1 MLEHTRPDIAP
12 IRTRSAGIPAFD
24 WLWANRVAIVGILM
38 VGAQVWW
45 MGAFLTKSFF
55 RLDDFYYLERG
66 LSNGLTW
73 NYLMWSNL
81 GQLTP
86 LGFAISW
93 VLVRISP
100 MDWTLTSAVTLIM
113 LAAAGLALLRLLRT
127 LFGDH
132 PGILL
137 LMFVYLICPLSFAG
151 LSWWSVVLELLPLE
165 IAMFCAL
172 TSHIQYVRT
181 GKFRHA
187 LVTAFW
193 LLVGMASSVKGA
205 GVPFLLLAITSGWLI
220 EGSWVVGLGRTLR
233 RHWGAWLMYA
243 VILAGYVVTYLARL
257 HAAGQETIRS
267 SAFSGVFSYISEI
280 ITNTFVPGILGG
292 PWTWFAT
299 ANWTGNLALH
309 GEYAVASPP
318 ADLVRVAW
326 VVAAAIVL
334 LSIWYRPRA
343 WRAWVIVLGWLIVI
357 DSIPALGRLSYLP
370 AVLLGDETRYVM
382 EAVGVLVVCAG
393 LSFLPLAGQAAT
405 RRRRI
410 GRGRPTAAIVMG
422 LTTAVLI
429 GSLVSYHN
437 YVASTSNEV
446 PRSFFATARAALA
459 QAPPG
464 TQIVNANVPPY
475 VTDGAGNTLGNEVKL
490 LGPMRSTPGVPAFVS
505 RPAGTIDQ
513 LLMFNGFGQLVHVQ
527 VIGAGAQAPQC
538 FRSSKAGVRRIR
550 LGTFPAG
557 EAVKELR
564 VGYLSGSSGRIAV
577 TYAGQTQILDVLRG
591 LHSAFLPV
599 SGRGVT
605 VTISGMAR
613 GFCVGDVQVGQLWP
627 STTDPA
633 AIPAQAIGG

>member
-1 MLEHTRPDIAP
+1 MLEHTRPDISP
-12 IRTRSAGIPAFD
+12 IRARPAGIPGSD
-24 WLWANRVAIVGILM
+24 WLWANRIRIAGMLM

-45 MGAFLTKSFF
+45 MGAFLSRSFF

-73 NYLMWSNL
+73 NYLMWSNS

-100 MDWTLTSAVTLIM
+100 MDWTLTSAVTLVM
-113 LAAAGLALLRLLRT
+113 LAGAGLALLRLLRT

-137 LMFVYLICPLSFAG
+137 LMFAYLISPLGFAG
-151 LSWWSVVLELLPLE
+151 LSWWSVALELVPLE

-172 TSHIQYVRT
+172 TSHIHYVRT
-181 GKFRHA
+181 GKFRYA
-187 LVTAFW
+187 VVTALW
-193 LLVGMASSVKGA
+193 LLVGMASSVKGV

-220 EGSWVVGLGRTLR
+220 EGSWAVGLLRTLR

-243 VILAGYVVTYLARL
+243 VILGGYVVAYMAQL
-257 HAAGQETIRS
+257 HASGQKAIRPG
-267 SAFSGVFSYISEI
+267 AFSGVVSYSREI
-280 ITNTFVPGILGG
+280 ITSTFVPGVLGG
-292 PWTWFAT
+292 PW
-299 ANWTGNLALH
+299 NWLATGNQTGALALH
-309 GEYAVASPP
+309 GASAVASPP

-334 LSIWYRPRA
+334 LSIWNQPRA
-343 WRAWVIVLGWLIVI
+343 WRAWIIVLAWLIVI
-357 DSIPALGRLSYLP
+357 DTIPALGRLSYLS
-370 AVLLGDETRYVM
+370 ARLLGHETRYVM

-393 LSFLPLAGQAAT
+393 LSFLPLAGQEAT

-410 GRGRPTAAIVMG
+410 GRGRPTAAVVMG
-422 LTTAVLI
+422 LATAVLI

-437 YVASTSNEV
+437 YLAGTSNEV

-464 TQIVNANVPPY
+464 TQIVNATVPPY
-475 VTDGAGNTLGNEVKL
+475 VTDGAGSALGNEVKL
-490 LGPMRSTPGVPAFVS
+490 LGPMRSTPGVPMFVS

-513 LLMFNGFGQLVHVQ
+513 LLMFNGLGQLVHVQ
-527 VIGAGAQAPQC
+527 VIGAGAQAPVC
-538 FRSSKAGVRRIR
+538 FPASKDGVTTVR
-550 LGTFPAG
+550 LGALPAG
-557 EAVKELR
+557 DAVSELR
-564 VGYLSGSSGRIAV
+564 VGYLSGSSGRVAV
-577 TYAGQTQILDVLRG
+577 TYAGQTQTVEVRRG

-599 SGRGVT
+599 SGRDLT
-605 VTISGMAR
+605 VKISGMGR
-613 GFCVGDVQVGQLWP
+613 GFCVGDVQAGQLWP
-627 STTDPA
+627 GTTDAGAVPA
-633 AIPAQAIGG
+633 EPIGG